1 MLKKERE
8 KVKIISLFNNK
19 GGVGKS
25 TLSYHLGCALGTLDK
40 KVLFVDLDPQCN
52 LTINAMFEKD
62 IEDIWKEEDPYM
74 EDFSEAMEK
83 DPRCEI
89 LSKPRSVHF
98 LLKPVE
104 DGFSEFEIL
113 PPAQKISKNV
123 YILPGRLSLHKF
135 ESKISERW
143 NGLYQGETLSI
154 RTVTA
159 FRNICEKYAEK
170 YNVDYVIVDTSP
182 SLGIMNKT
190 IISTVDGFFVPTFPD
205 MFSLYGIKNIGNS
218 LALWQKEFNTI
229 YNLISDNKIAKFPKK
244 FVQYI
249 GFTIYNAKK
258 YTSKKNSNAYNLAAA
273 HYRYAILIPETIKE
287 NIKDQNIA
295 DISDEIVNQPIGGL
309 SVMYTH
315 NTYPSVAQSLKC
327 PMWEVPGIYSKMK
340 QDNRDYLEE
349 NQIMVNNGLFNDYKA
364 TLENY
369 RAFAKD
375 FILRAE
381 VL

>member
-1 MLKKERE
+1 M
-8 KVKIISLFNNK
+8 KIVSLFNNK

-25 TLSYHLGCALGTLDK
+25 TLSYHLGCALGFLGK

-52 LTINAMFEKD
+52 LTINAMFEK
-62 IEDIWKEEDPYM
+62 ELEAIWQEEEPYM
-74 EDFSEAMEK
+74 DDFSGTVEK
-83 DPRCEI
+83 NPENKI

-104 DGFSEFEIL
+104 DGFSEFEWL
-113 PPAQKISKNV
+113 PPAKQIFNNV
-123 YILPGRLSLHKF
+123 FILPGRLSLYKF

-143 NGLYQGETLSI
+143 NGLYQGDSLSI

-159 FRNICEKYAEK
+159 FRNICERYAKKYEI
-170 YNVDYVIVDTSP
+170 DYVIVDTSP

-190 IISTVDGFFVPTFPD
+190 IISTVDGFFIPTFPD

-244 FVQYI
+244 FVQFI

-258 YTSKKNSNAYNLAAA
+258 YTTAKNSNPYNLAAA
-273 HYRYAILIPETIKE
+273 HYRYALLIPETIKK
-287 NIKDQNIA
+287 NIQSQNIA
-295 DISDEIVNQPIGGL
+295 NIPDEIVSTPIGGL
-309 SVMYTH
+309 SVMHAH
-315 NTYPSVAQSLKC
+315 NTYPSVAQGLKC
-327 PMWEVPGIYSKMK
+327 PMWSVPDTYSKMK
-340 QDNRDYLEE
+340 QDNREYLEE
-349 NQIMVNNGLFNDYKA
+349 NQITVNNGLFNDYKA
-364 TLENY
+364 TLEKY
-369 RAFAKD
+369 EAFAKD

>member
-1 MLKKERE
+1 
-8 KVKIISLFNNK
+8 
-19 GGVGKS
+19 
-25 TLSYHLGCALGTLDK
+25 
-40 KVLFVDLDPQCN
+40 
-52 LTINAMFEKD
+52 MFENE
-62 IEDIWKEEDPYM
+62 IESIWQEEDPYM
-74 EDFSEAMEK
+74 EDFSEAMERN
-83 DPRCEI
+83 PQCEVFR
-89 LSKPRSVHF
+89 KPRSVHF

-104 DGFSEFEIL
+104 DGFSEFETL
-113 PPAQKISKNV
+113 PPAKKILENV

-143 NGLYQGETLSI
+143 NGLYQGESLSI

-159 FRNICEKYAEK
+159 FRNICERYAEK
-170 YNVDYVIVDTSP
+170 YNIDYVIVDTSP

-190 IISTVDGFFVPTFPD
+190 IISTVDGFFIPTFPD

-258 YTSKKNSNAYNLAAA
+258 YTSKKNSNPYGLAAA

-287 NIKDQNIA
+287 NIKVQNIA
-295 DISDEIVNQPIGGL
+295 NIPNEIVTQPIGGL

-327 PMWEVPGIYSKMK
+327 PMWAVPGIYSKMR
-340 QDNRDYLEE
+340 QDNKEYLEE
-349 NQIMVNNGLFNDYKA
+349 NQITVNNGLFNDYKS
-364 TLENY
+364 TLDNY
-369 RAFAKD
+369 KTFAKD
-375 FILRAE
+375 FISRAE

>member
-1 MLKKERE
+1 
-8 KVKIISLFNNK
+8 
-19 GGVGKS
+19 
-25 TLSYHLGCALGTLDK
+25 
-40 KVLFVDLDPQCN
+40 
-52 LTINAMFEKD
+52 
-62 IEDIWKEEDPYM
+62 M
-74 EDFSEAMEK
+74 EDFSEAMERNPQC
-83 DPRCEI
+83 DVFR
-89 LSKPRSVHF
+89 KPRSVHF

-104 DGFSEFEIL
+104 DGFSEFETL
-113 PPAQKISKNV
+113 PPAQKISENV

-143 NGLYQGETLSI
+143 NGLYQGESLSI

-170 YNVDYVIVDTSP
+170 YNIDYVIVDTSP

-190 IISTVDGFFVPTFPD
+190 IISTVDGFFIPTFPD

-229 YNLISDNKIAKFPKK
+229 YN
-244 FVQYI
+244 
-249 GFTIYNAKK
+249 AKK
-258 YTSKKNSNAYNLAAA
+258 YTSEKNSNLYNLAAA

-287 NIKDQNIA
+287 NIQVQNIA
-295 DISDEIVNQPIGGL
+295 NIPNEIVTQPIGGL

-327 PMWEVPGIYSKMK
+327 PMWEVPGIYSKMR
-340 QDNRDYLEE
+340 QDNKEYLEE
-349 NQIMVNNGLFNDYKA
+349 NQITVNNGLFNGYKS
-364 TLENY
+364 TLDNY
-369 RAFAKD
+369 KTFAKD
-375 FILRAE
+375 FISRAE

>member
-1 MLKKERE
+1 M
-8 KVKIISLFNNK
+8 KIVSLFNNK

-25 TLSYHLGCALGTLDK
+25 TLSYHLGCALGTLGK

-52 LTINAMFEKD
+52 LTINAMFENE
-62 IEDIWKEEDPYM
+62 IESIWQEEDSYM
-74 EDFSEAMEK
+74 EDFSEAMERN
-83 DPRCEI
+83 PQCEVFQ
-89 LSKPRSVHF
+89 KTRSVHF

-104 DGFSEFEIL
+104 DGFSEFETL
-113 PPAQKISKNV
+113 PPAKKISENV

-143 NGLYQGETLSI
+143 NGLYQGESLSI

-170 YNVDYVIVDTSP
+170 YNIDYVIVDTSP

-190 IISTVDGFFVPTFPD
+190 IISTVDGFFIPTFPD

-258 YTSKKNSNAYNLAAA
+258 YTSKKNSNPYDLAAA

-287 NIKDQNIA
+287 NIKVQNIA
-295 DISDEIVNQPIGGL
+295 DIPNEIVTQPIGGL

-327 PMWEVPGIYSKMK
+327 PMWEVPGIYSKMR
-340 QDNRDYLEE
+340 QDNKEYLEE
-349 NQIMVNNGLFNDYKA
+349 NQITVNNGLFNDYKS

-369 RAFAKD
+369 KTFARD
-375 FILRAE
+375 FVSRAE